1 MFQFNL
7 FIIISFLSCVNQ
19 GKLRR
24 ARHLLDG
31 GLARKCLSLRREG
44 LEVDEMDRAVRARV
58 LRAAPC
64 IVRLDAPRQVIR
76 PARVEA
82 AVRTFED
89 VGVGLCHHSG
99 YLISMVLMT
108 TSSSG
113 RSAMSVSEWPMRRTT
128 SIPSLTLPKI
138 V

>member
-7 FIIISFLSCVNQ
+7 FIINFFLSCVNQ
-19 GKLRR
+19 GELCR
-24 ARHLLDG
+24 ARELLDG
-31 GLARKCLSLRREG
+31 GLARERLFLRRKG
-44 LEVDEMDRAVRARV
+44 LEVDEVDRAVRARV
-58 LRAAPC
+58 LRAAPLV
-64 IVRLDAPRQVIR
+64 VRLDAPRQVIR

-82 AVRTFED
+82 AVLALED
-89 VGVGLCHHSG
+89 VGVRLCHHSG

-113 RSAMSVSEWPMRRTT
+113 RSAISVSEWPMRRTT
-128 SIPSLTLPKI
+128 SMPSLTLPKI